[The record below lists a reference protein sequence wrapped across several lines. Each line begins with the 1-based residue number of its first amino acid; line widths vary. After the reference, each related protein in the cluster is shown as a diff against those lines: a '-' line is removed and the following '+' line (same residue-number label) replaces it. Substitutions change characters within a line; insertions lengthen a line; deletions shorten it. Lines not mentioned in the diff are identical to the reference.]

1 MYVGK
6 LPMTKVTI
14 IPENL
19 EVANTYLETGSIED
33 TAQRFGVPAETV
45 TRILNDRQVRDYV
58 NQVYLDTGY
67 RNRFK
72 LTQVLDKLI
81 DEKLQEGLDTGFF
94 TKADLLDLLK
104 FSHQL
109 RMDEAKM
116 TQTNQTNV
124 QINEFGGG
132 GNYAALMERL
142 MK

>member
-1 MYVGK
+1 
-6 LPMTKVTI
+6 MTKI
-14 IPENL
+14 SILPESL
-19 EVANTYLETGSIED
+19 EVANTYLETASIED
-33 TAQRFGVPAETV
+33 TALRFNTSSETIS
-45 TRILNDRQVRDYV
+45 RILNEKQVKDYI
-58 NQVYLDTGY
+58 NNIYLDTGY

-109 RMDEAKM
+109 RMDEAKIN
-116 TQTNQTNV
+116 QTNQTNV

-132 GNYAALMERL
+132 GNYAALMEKL

>member
-1 MYVGK
+1 MRK
-6 LPMTKVTI
+6 LHMTKI
-14 IPENL
+14 SILPESL
-19 EVANTYLETGSIED
+19 EVANTYLETASIED
-33 TAQRFGVPAETV
+33 TALRFNTSSETIS
-45 TRILNDRQVRDYV
+45 RILNEKQVKDYI
-58 NQVYLDTGY
+58 NNIYLDTGY

-109 RMDEAKM
+109 RMDEAKIN
-116 TQTNQTNV
+116 QTNQTNV

-132 GNYAALMERL
+132 GNYAALMEKL

>member
-1 MYVGK
+1 MRK
-6 LPMTKVTI
+6 LHMTKI
-14 IPENL
+14 SILPESL
-19 EVANTYLETGSIED
+19 EVANTYLETASIED
-33 TAQRFGVPAETV
+33 TALRFNTSSENIS
-45 TRILNDRQVRDYV
+45 RILNEKQVKDYI
-58 NQVYLDTGY
+58 NNIYLDTGY

-109 RMDEAKM
+109 RMDEAKIN
-116 TQTNQTNV
+116 QTNQTNV

-132 GNYAALMERL
+132 GNYAALMEKL

>member
-1 MYVGK
+1 MRK
-6 LPMTKVTI
+6 LHMTKI
-14 IPENL
+14 SILPESL
-19 EVANTYLETGSIED
+19 EVANTYLETASIED
-33 TAQRFGVPAETV
+33 TALRFNTSSENIS
-45 TRILNDRQVRDYV
+45 RILNEKQVKDYI
-58 NQVYLDTGY
+58 NNIYIDTGY

-109 RMDEAKM
+109 RMDEAKIN
-116 TQTNQTNV
+116 QTNQTNV

-132 GNYAALMERL
+132 GNYAALMEKL